1 MQRLIVFM
9 EESRSELLPGQRY
22 LSFPQLSTDAFG
34 KSGMKEDW
42 FCRCSVCDKKCL
54 SAFTRGKVDIY
65 FKSYTKKTLI
75 LTICFRRW
83 ENCLAVL
90 SET

>member
-1 MQRLIVFM
+1 M

-34 KSGMKEDW
+34 KSGMN
-42 FCRCSVCDKKCL
+42 CRCLVCDTKCL
-54 SAFTRGKVDIY
+54 SAFTRGKADIY
-65 FKSYTKKTLI
+65 FKSYIYTKKTLI

-83 ENCLAVL
+83 ENCLAVV
-90 SET
+90 SEN